1 MDGTLITILDVAVC
15 GSRYHLLGSPS
26 LAHLIRDTAS
36 AIPHPTLFN
45 KTLWDARVDEG
56 PFKKEGKNLNDYRD
70 SEVVMERMRE
80 EAMVISKELPLAP
93 LGSGSDYTGTLLIFR
108 PLQQH

>member
-1 MDGTLITILDVAVC
+1 LDGTLITILDVAVS
-15 GSRYHLLGSPS
+15 GSRYHVFGSPS

-36 AIPHPTLFN
+36 AVPHPTHFN

-56 PFKKEGKNLNDYRD
+56 PFKKEGKHLYDYRD

-80 EAMVISKELPLAP
+80 EAVVISKDLPVIP
-93 LGSGSDYTGTLLIFR
+93 LGSGSDYTGILLIFR